1 MFKNKKRIRDLIDWK
16 MCIVVISFICLA
28 VFLLSRPI
36 ILLQNKDDYQKFK
49 DNTEVIEGVV
59 TKDKVEKHWYSSDE
73 YYLVVN
79 DKKGNYKLVEVN
91 EAQYRDNQKGSKV
104 KFRIDTSDKNKV
116 KIDLNKSKDIESKKE
131 YQKYKEKNDK
141 EDFGLFMTVD

>member
-1 MFKNKKRIRDLIDWK
+1 MFKNKKSITDLINLK
-16 MCIVVISFICLA
+16 ICVVVILY
-28 VFLLSRPI
+28 I
-36 ILLQNKDDYQKFK
+36 ILAIFLMSQVFIFLHNKDDYQKFK

-59 TKDKVEKHWYSSDE
+59 TKDKVEKHWYTSDE

-91 EAQYRDNQKGSKV
+91 DAQYRDNQKGSKV

-116 KIDLNKSKDIESKKE
+116 KLDLNKSKDIESRKD
-131 YQKYKEKNDK
+131 YQKYKEENNE
-141 EDFGLFMTVD
+141 EDFGLFMTIR